1 MTFAEKLV
9 EKMKEKDE
17 KEKENHFFHEDSL
30 NSSKIKRIDKIVPFS
45 ATSSPVA
52 KQIASHFNLYE
63 KSSKFLK
70 NNVKI
75 QQRKVKRLNG

>member
-17 KEKENHFFHEDSL
+17 KENHFFHDESL
-30 NSSKIKRIDKIVPFS
+30 NSSKIQRIDKIVPFS

-52 KQIASHFNLYE
+52 KQIASHFYLYE
-63 KSSKFLK
+63 RSSKFLK
-70 NNVKI
+70 NNAKL
-75 QQRKVKRLNG
+75 QQRKVKQLNG